1 MGRIIL
7 HLAFTKNFEEDEDKI
22 ICKKLPDISALHQIL
37 VIENM
42 EGSAPANKVFI
53 QFAQDE
59 QSSKC
64 NVKHVP
70 VEDINRKTEENLK
83 LDIARK
89 KIRLLAAKKL
99 KLSKLKMAAPEKS
112 STGKTDSSIIEV
124 AENTNRSFPPRPTK
138 EDLLARKTLLL
149 INKDLNI
156 EGVVRNQ
163 GSHDVDNTSRDFS
176 PPSSKD
182 LQAKKEALVVKKKEL
197 LMNQKRKIEECRHK
211 VFELYESYRK
221 QYHVVNEGNQQ
232 IEKILKQRNKLE
244 IMLAQAS
251 QKLVDA
257 RSSSERRILSTYDET
272 RTMINPTDIL

>member
-1 MGRIIL
+1 M
-7 HLAFTKNFEEDEDKI
+7 
-22 ICKKLPDISALHQIL
+22 PDISALHKIL

-64 NVKHVP
+64 NVKHVS

-112 STGKTDSSIIEV
+112 STGKTDSSSIEMV
-124 AENTNRSFPPRPTK
+124 ENTNRSFPPRPTK

-149 INKDLNI
+149 INKDLNS

-197 LMNQKRKIEECRHK
+197 LMNQKRKIEECRRK

-221 QYHVVNEGNQQ
+221 QYHVVSEGNQQ
-232 IEKILKQRNKLE
+232 IEKIFKQRNKLE

-257 RSSSERRILSTYDET
+257 RSTSERIILSTYDET
-272 RTMINPTDIL
+272 RTKINPTDIL